1 MISALGFDMAG
12 NCYYHKHFLSHCCHI
27 FFFTLSIYYGQEEPF
42 MATLIGLYSNLSV
55 VRSGDISLIHL
66 SKFGC
71 MFLSYLETKALM

>member
-1 MISALGFDMAG
+1 MLLGLTWQVIVTITNIFSLIAV
-12 NCYYHKHFLSHCCHI
+12 I